1 MLTASSILSR
11 GIAGLVLLALA
22 LPAMAQLGSGLPI
35 SLDADS
41 SSLDRRTNRIS
52 FQGLRITQGALGI
65 EAELAWAT
73 GLDFENSEWRF
84 QGNVRI
90 TIESAI
96 ISSSEAE
103 LKFEANQLKTADL
116 TGQPAVFR
124 DIRTDAGDAIHG
136 QAKHFTYDNAK
147 GTIRM
152 SEAAR
157 ITEGPNEISGCDL
170 LYDVLQEKITVSSA
184 DCNELVKMTI
194 LPSTSAKNGENQDLS
209 ENTE

>member
-1 MLTASSILSR
+1 MLMASSIR
-11 GIAGLVLLALA
+11 NVATTALVLLALMT
-22 LPAMAQLGSGLPI
+22 PAAAQLGSGLPI

-41 SSLDRRTNRIS
+41 SSFDRRTNQIS

-65 EAELAWAT
+65 EAERAWAT

-84 QGNVRI
+84 RGNVRI

-96 ISSSEAE
+96 ISSTEAE

-116 TGQPAVFR
+116 TGQPAEFR
-124 DIRTDAGDAIHG
+124 DIRTNAGEVIHG
-136 QAKHFTYDNAK
+136 QAEHFTYDNAM

-157 ITEGPNEISGCDL
+157 ITEGPNEIRGCDL

-184 DCNELVKMTI
+184 ECDEPVSMTI
-194 LPSTSAKNGENQDLS
+194 LPPTTKDGETENIS
-209 ENTE
+209 EGDE

>member
-1 MLTASSILSR
+1 MLMASSIRSC
-11 GIAGLVLLALA
+11 AAAAFMVLVLVG
-22 LPAMAQLGSGLPI
+22 PAAAQLGSGLPI

-41 SSLDRRTNRIS
+41 SSLDRRTNEIS

-65 EAELAWAT
+65 EAELGWAT

-90 TIESAI
+90 TIESTI
-96 ISSSEAE
+96 ISSTDAE
-103 LKFEANQLKTADL
+103 LKFQANQLKTADL

-124 DIRTDAGDAIHG
+124 DIRTNAGEVIHG
-136 QAKHFTYDNAK
+136 EAKHFTYDNAA

-157 ITEGPNEISGCDL
+157 ITEGPNEIRGCDL

-184 DCNELVKMTI
+184 ECDEPVSMTI
-194 LPSTSAKNGENQDLS
+194 VPPASAGDEKTEDS
-209 ENTE
+209 ERTE